1 MSNTSQQKKE
11 AIGKCHIN
19 TLMAFQGS
27 ATYTQKKILYGNIFL
42 QPITNL
48 KKIGVSHKI
57 YIARNEG
64 IYHLYLFK
72 GNLRKIRDTYS
83 TSGTLRMHYIG
94 VFGDFLFTLLP

>member
-1 MSNTSQQKKE
+1 MSYKYLNG
-11 AIGKCHIN
+11 IPGVCHIHAEKN
-19 TLMAFQGS
+19 IVT
-27 ATYTQKKILYGNIFL
+27 ATIKFFTTIIILFL

-48 KKIGVSHKI
+48 KKKLDVSHKI

-72 GNLRKIRDTYS
+72 GNFRKIRDTYS

>member
-1 MSNTSQQKKE
+1 MSYKYLNG
-11 AIGKCHIN
+11 IPGVCHIHAEKN
-19 TLMAFQGS
+19 IVRQYFSTTNYKF
-27 ATYTQKKILYGNIFL
+27 KKL
-42 QPITNL
+42 
-48 KKIGVSHKI
+48 GVSHKI
-57 YIARNEG
+57 CIAGNEG